1 MSFDQDINN
10 LNFTPDHGDVDSA
23 DGFARI
29 IWLSTTKT
37 QGVVGKFYA
46 KQDVVGAMQAP
57 WEAVERF
64 DDEAGFETSR
74 LRIVPI
80 RKRSQAYTEVT
91 VGGLRSKTW
100 ETHYKPNA
108 GMRIYTELLCYVEGY
123 DELVVWPIKGL
134 VGRAVTAKTGS
145 VFSDA
150 KAVLA
155 EAKKTAKGAIPEFAF
170 WVPIAAPIGPKGKV
184 VTTST
189 GYGSDVVLPQ
199 YDIASDTISRQTCV
213 DLYVGKS
220 MLAKAA
226 TAYADSADWA
236 RAQRVNEAPTEG
248 FDQGIVSKSI
258 QHNVIK
264 PIEDDSGIF

>member
-1 MSFDQDINN
+1 MSFDQDINA
-10 LNFTPDHGDVDSA
+10 LGFTPDHGDTDPS
-23 DGFARI
+23 DGYPRI
-29 IWLSTTKT
+29 IWLSTTKSA
-37 QGVVGKFYA
+37 GVVGKFYA
-46 KQDVVGAMQAP
+46 KADAVGTMRDP
-57 WEAVERF
+57 WQAVERF

-74 LRIVPI
+74 LKIVPI

-91 VGGLRSKTW
+91 VNGLRSKTW
-100 ETHYKPNA
+100 EPHYKANA
-108 GMRIYTELLCYVEGY
+108 GMRIYTELLCFVEGY
-123 DELVVWPIKGL
+123 DDLVVWPIKGL

-155 EAKKTAKGAIPEFAF
+155 EAKKTATGVIPEFAF
-170 WVPIAAPIGPKGKV
+170 WVPISCPIGPKGKV

-199 YDIASDTISRQTCV
+199 YDIDVATITRQTCV
-213 DLYVGKS
+213 DLYVGKT

-226 TAYADSADWA
+226 AAYKDSADWA
-236 RAQRVNEAPTEG
+236 KTLRTNEAPATEG
-248 FDQGIVSKSI
+248 FDQSVVNNSI

-264 PIEDDSGIF
+264 PIDDSDIF

>member
-1 MSFDQDINN
+1 MSFDQDINA
-10 LNFTPDHGDVDSA
+10 LNFTPDHGDTDPS

-29 IWLSTTKT
+29 IWLSTTKSA
-37 QGVVGKFYA
+37 GVVGKFYA
-46 KQDVVGAMQAP
+46 KQDAVGAMQAP

-100 ETHYKPNA
+100 EVHYKANS
-108 GMRIYTELLCYVEGY
+108 GMRIYTELLCFVEGY

-170 WVPIAAPIGPKGKV
+170 WVPISAPIGPKGKV

-199 YDIASDTISRQTCV
+199 YDIASDTITRQTCV
-213 DLYVGKS
+213 DLYVGKA

-226 TAYADSADWA
+226 AAYADSADWA

-248 FDQGIVSKSI
+248 FDQNVVSNSI

-264 PIEDDSGIF
+264 PIEDDMF

>member
-1 MSFDQDINN
+1 MSFDQDINA
-10 LNFTPDHGDVDSA
+10 LGFTPDHGDTDPS
-23 DGFARI
+23 DGYPRI

-37 QGVVGKFYA
+37 AGVVGKFYA
-46 KQDVVGAMQAP
+46 KADAVGTMAGP

-64 DDEAGFETSR
+64 DDEQGYETSR

-100 ETHYKPNA
+100 ETHYKAGA

-150 KAVLA
+150 KAVLV

-170 WVPIAAPIGPKGKV
+170 WVPISCPIGPKGKV

-199 YDIASDTISRQTCV
+199 YDIDPATITRQTCI
-213 DLYVGKS
+213 DLYVGKA
-220 MLAKAA
+220 MLAKADA
-226 TAYADSADWA
+226 AYKASADWA
-236 RAQRVNEAPTEG
+236 RAVRTNEAPPAG
-248 FDQGIVSKSI
+248 FDQSVVNNSI

-264 PIEDDSGIF
+264 PIEDDMF